1 MLRFDLE
8 NENETVR
15 NYRQRIRQ
23 AEALGE
29 YALAEDLRQI
39 LVEEQD
45 HQISLATALGIDVPA
60 GGPGPPERQVHS
72 ARRLK
77 EIADAPGEPTPEQPA
92 ERLPSGSAA
101 GSAPRA
107 RSRARKFRRANLQVV
122 GSLQVEPELRRNAEV
137 ALQAQGSVGRHRTL
151 ATDDLVDSPRRDVQI
166 ASPTDSG

>member
-1 MLRFDLE
+1 MPTVSPNPVKTSEKAEEMLRFDLE

-60 GGPGPPERQVHS
+60 EGLGRQS
-72 ARRLK
+72 GKATQ
-77 EIADAPGEPTPEQPA
+77 IAEVKQV
-92 ERLPSGSAA
+92 RSAA
-101 GSAPRA
+101 EVRHDAA
-107 RSRARKFRRANLQVV
+107 VKANATRK
-122 GSLQVEPELRRNAEV
+122 
-137 ALQAQGSVGRHRTL
+137 
-151 ATDDLVDSPRRDVQI
+151 ATQK
-166 ASPTDSG
+166 G